1 MITTKAIAIILVFA
15 VSCLGQQRIPSP
27 NTPCEFLAA
36 SPDFSIIAATARPPT
51 LKAWDLKTSR
61 RLWTSFAGRLGPLT
75 SLAFHSSEQVIVTG
89 SWGDGL
95 GVNIWNAETGE
106 HVRSL
111 QVEDVRAMDLHSE
124 SDRIAISTE
133 ASRLYIA
140 SLDGSEPV
148 LLESKEIKWDVAFSP
163 DGKLLATASGER
175 IKIWDLASASVIKT
189 LPTRPG
195 SRPWFNRSVQLWKE
209 VWQVRFSPDGTK
221 LVSGTDGYIQVW
233 DVASWRELAF
243 TKSGGSPE
251 SLTMSE
257 DGKNVAWTNRKGEML
272 LWSGGRRG
280 PRRILPKGSVWRAV
294 FSPNFGRV
302 VYSKGGKLFQL
313 NLVTGNTKS
322 AISCDDGDA
331 STEAKYE

>member
-1 MITTKAIAIILVFA
+1 MIRANAIAITLIFA

-36 SPDFSIIAATARPPT
+36 SPDFSIIAATARPPY
-51 LKAWDLKTSR
+51 LRAWNLKTSR
-61 RLWTSFAGRLGPLT
+61 RLWTSFAGRLGPFK
-75 SLAFHSSEQVIVTG
+75 SLAFHSSKRVMVTG

-95 GVNIWNAETGE
+95 GVNIWDAETGE
-106 HVRSL
+106 HIRSIQL
-111 QVEDVRAMDLHSE
+111 EDVNAMDLHPE

-148 LLESKEIKWDVAFSP
+148 LLESKEVKWDVAFSP

-175 IKIWDLASASVIKT
+175 IKIWDLASRSVIIT

-195 SRPWFNRSVQLWKE
+195 SRPWFDRSAQLWKQ
-209 VWQVRFSPDGTK
+209 VWQVHFSQDGTK

-233 DVASWRELAF
+233 DVANWHELAF
-243 TKSGGSPE
+243 AKSGGTPK
-251 SLTMSE
+251 SLSMSE

-280 PRRILPKGSVWRAV
+280 PRRILPKGSAWRAV
-294 FSPNFGRV
+294 FSPTFDRV

-313 NLVTGNTKS
+313 NLVTGKTES
-322 AISCDDGDA
+322 IISCDYRDA
-331 STEAKYE
+331 MTESKDQ